1 VRDLLKPIGL
11 VLALAATAGAGQR
24 PATPASFRDTA
35 LAADARFDTTAALAA
50 LDQGLKATPNDPGLL
65 AAKGRIYWRL
75 LRTKSAEQALIAA
88 SKSPAFAAEAQYW
101 LGLIYDFKGSKAED
115 AFPGWHEE
123 VNYRPRAAAAFAAA
137 GEPKPEWIA
146 SAGAAENA
154 VKAADA
160 LVAAADARVAQRP
173 DDPASVGV
181 LRGAID
187 TRTALRPDP
196 MSYAL
201 GANLLLARRAD
212 LPHVMRMAAE
222 GQAAGERFIRENESS
237 YKLDGKVQA
246 SLDRNRAGFTDIAGW
261 AAYRQGDLTRAEE
274 LLAESARLSRGLN
287 AANQMHLA
295 ELSAKKNDLENAR
308 EHYLTVLGLAGA
320 TPPMRDQAKA
330 ALAGVQAKSG
340 ESPAEFE
347 TWLTATLDRRREERR
362 KALVSNMAGKKL
374 PGLVL
379 TDLQGN
385 KVDLQAQRGSV
396 VLLNFFSAW

>member
-1 VRDLLKPIGL
+1 MRDLLKPIGL

-196 MSYAL
+196 RSYAL

-246 SLDRNRAGFTDIAGW
+246 SLDRNRAGFADIAGW
-261 AAYRQGDLTRAEE
+261 SAYLQGNMKLAEE
-274 LLAESARLSRGLN
+274 RLAEAARLSRGLD
-287 AANQMHLA
+287 ATNQMHLA
-295 ELSAKKNDLENAR
+295 ELSTRQNDLENAR
-308 EHYLTVLGLAGA
+308 
-320 TPPMRDQAKA
+320 
-330 ALAGVQAKSG
+330 
-340 ESPAEFE
+340 
-347 TWLTATLDRRREERR
+347 
-362 KALVSNMAGKKL
+362 
-374 PGLVL
+374 
-379 TDLQGN
+379 
-385 KVDLQAQRGSV
+385 
-396 VLLNFFSAW
+396 

>member
-1 VRDLLKPIGL
+1 MRDLLKPIGL

-24 PATPASFRDTA
+24 PATPASFRATA

-196 MSYAL
+196 RSYAL